1 MFKVIKGIRVNYTQY
16 GEGQDVVLLHGW
28 GQNIKMMDPLGK
40 RVSEGRRITII
51 DLPGFGLS
59 NEPETAYSVYDYTD
73 FLVEFFKEL
82 NIVKPILIGHSFG
95 GRLSIIYASKYD
107 TEKIVL
113 LGSPCVRHEYKSF
126 KQSLLKFLKKLKI
139 FNPLVNLMKK
149 HTGSADYRNAS
160 PKMREILVKTVNED
174 LSECAKNIKC
184 KALLIWGESD
194 TAVPVEQAKEL
205 DELINDSK
213 LVILSGT
220 HYLYLEKIGEVSKL
234 INEFLKEEV

>member
-16 GEGQDVVLLHGW
+16 GEGQDIVLLHGW
-28 GQNIKMMDPLGK
+28 GQNIKMMEPLGK
-40 RVSEGRRITII
+40 RIDENKRITII

-59 NEPETAYSVYDYTD
+59 NEPETAYSVYDYVD

-82 NIVKPILIGHSFG
+82 NISNPILIGHSFG

-107 TEKIVL
+107 TKKIIL

-149 HTGSADYRNAS
+149 HTGSVDYRNAT

-174 LSECAKNIKC
+174 LSLCAKNVKC

-205 DELINDSK
+205 DGLLRDSK
-213 LVILSGT
+213 LIILPGT

-234 INEFLKEEV
+234 INDFIKEEV

>member
-1 MFKVIKGIRVNYTQY
+1 MQY
-16 GEGQDVVLLHGW
+16 GEGDDIVLLHGW
-28 GQNIKMMDPLGK
+28 GQNIKMMEPLAK
-40 RVSEGRRITII
+40 RIDENKRITII

-59 NEPETAYSVYDYTD
+59 NEPETSYSVYDYTE
-73 FLVEFFKEL
+73 FLKEFFKEM
-82 NIVKPILIGHSFG
+82 NIKKPILVGHSFG

-149 HTGSADYRNAS
+149 HTGSLDYRNAT

-174 LSECAKNIKC
+174 LGECAKKIKC
-184 KALLIWGESD
+184 KALLIWGDND
-194 TAVPVEQAKEL
+194 TAVPVNQAKEL
-205 DELINDSK
+205 DELIEDSK
-213 LVILSGT
+213 LIVLPGT
-220 HYLYLEKIGEVSKL
+220 HYLYLEKLGEVSQL
-234 INEFLKEEV
+234 INDFIKEEA

>member
-16 GEGQDVVLLHGW
+16 GEGQDIVLLHGW
-28 GQNIKMMDPLGK
+28 GQNIKMMEPLAK
-40 RVSEGRRITII
+40 RLDGNRITII

-59 NEPETAYSVYDYTD
+59 NEPNTSYSIYDYVD

-82 NIVKPILIGHSFG
+82 KIKKPILIGHSFG

-107 TEKIVL
+107 TKKIVL

-149 HTGSADYRNAS
+149 HTGSVDYRNAT
-160 PKMREILVKTVNED
+160 PRMREILVKTINED
-174 LSECAKNIKC
+174 LSLCAKNIKC

-194 TAVPVEQAKEL
+194 TAVPKEQAKEL
-205 DELINDSK
+205 DDLIDNSK
-213 LVILSGT
+213 LIILPGT
-220 HYLYLEKIGEVSKL
+220 HYLYLEKLGEVSKL
-234 INEFLKEEV
+234 INEFIKEEV